1 MLRGKELVMSGSVS
15 PWVVFLVTS
24 GLFVCGGAQVVASG
38 GTSKV
43 VTVGAA
49 DADVV
54 GNDNVAIQK
63 AVERVASAGGGKVF
77 IKSGTYTLTN
87 SVRLASHVTIE
98 GESRDSVIFKKAAGV
113 RSLLKLDADYGEL
126 VATVDDARGFEP
138 GMGVTVVDK
147 EQRTGWTPSVRT
159 ITQIVGSTL
168 HFDRFLQMDYSV
180 VNAGEVFNTFPLV
193 AGYDVEDVRVANL
206 TVDGSRHGSGTLDGC
221 QTGAI
226 YFFHSRRLHIEN
238 VIAHDYPG
246 DGISTQ
252 FVENPEIVN
261 SEAYGNAGLG
271 IHLGTGALNGI
282 VRHSR
287 AHDNDED
294 GIYLC
299 WRVQHGIFEDNQS
312 WSNGRDGISV
322 GHKDTDNIFAR
333 NVSRG
338 NGRWGV
344 YLRDEADRNAP
355 DRNAFRA
362 NVIENNGPATE
373 PSYQIRVEG
382 ETTNVVL
389 QGNTIRDTRNTGT
402 KHESVAIYLGPKVGH
417 IACQNNTF
425 VGDFDRQV
433 VDESRNA
440 GSTSSLPAAR

>member
-1 MLRGKELVMSGSVS
+1 MFWGKELAMSGSPNPCVTL
-15 PWVVFLVTS
+15 LVTLA
-24 GLFVCGGAQVVASG
+24 LFVAGSVQVLASG
-38 GTSKV
+38 ETSKV
-43 VTVGAA
+43 ITVGPA

-63 AVERVASAGGGKVF
+63 AVERVAAAGGGKVF
-77 IKSGTYTLTN
+77 IKAGSYTLTN
-87 SVRLASHVTIE
+87 SVQLASHVTIE
-98 GESRDSVIFKKAAGV
+98 GESRDSVVLKKTAGV
-113 RSLLKLDADYGEL
+113 RSPLKLDADYGEL

-159 ITQIVGSTL
+159 VTQIVGSTL

-180 VNAGEVFNTFPLV
+180 ANAGEVFNTFPLI

-238 VIAHDYPG
+238 VVARDYPG

-261 SEAYGNAGLG
+261 NEAYGNAGLG
-271 IHLGTGALNGI
+271 IHLGTGALNSI

-322 GHKDTDNIFAR
+322 GHKDTENVFAR

-355 DRNAFRA
+355 HRNTFRA
-362 NVIENNGPATE
+362 NLIENNGPATE
-373 PSYQIRVEG
+373 ASYQIRV
-382 ETTNVVL
+382 
-389 QGNTIRDTRNTGT
+389 
-402 KHESVAIYLGPKVGH
+402 
-417 IACQNNTF
+417 
-425 VGDFDRQV
+425 
-433 VDESRNA
+433 
-440 GSTSSLPAAR
+440 

>member
-1 MLRGKELVMSGSVS
+1 MSGSLN
-15 PWVVFLVTS
+15 PWVALLVTS
-24 GLFVCGGAQVVASG
+24 GLFVAGGARVLASG
-38 GTSKV
+38 EASKV

-63 AVERVASAGGGKVF
+63 AVDRVASAGGGKVF

-98 GESRDSVIFKKAAGV
+98 GESRDSVILKKAVGV
-113 RSLLKLDADYGEL
+113 RSPLKLDADYGEL
-126 VATVDDARGFEP
+126 VATIDDARGFEP

-159 ITQIVGSTL
+159 ITQIVASTL

-180 VNAGEVFNTFPLV
+180 ANAGEVFNTFPLV
-193 AGYDVEDVRVANL
+193 AGYDVEDVGVANL

-238 VIAHDYPG
+238 VAAHDYPG

-287 AHDNDED
+287 AHDNGED

-299 WRVQHGIFEDNQS
+299 WRVQHGVFEDNQS

-322 GHKDTDNIFAR
+322 GHKDTDNVFAR

-344 YLRDEADRNAP
+344 YLRDEVDRNAP
-355 DRNAFRA
+355 DRNTFRA
-362 NVIENNGPATE
+362 NLIENNGPATE

-382 ETTNVVL
+382 ETANVVL
-389 QGNTIRDTRNTGT
+389 EGNTIRDTRNPGA
-402 KHESVAIYLGPKVGH
+402 KHERVAIYLGPKVSH
-417 IACQNNTF
+417 ITCQNNTF
-425 VGDFDRQV
+425 VGNFDQQV

-440 GSTSSLPAAR
+440 DSSSSPAAAR